1 MLYFL
6 LVDRFSDG
14 KEDGYRDATGQLVT
28 GTTPVFQAADDGNAV
43 QTDSDAAAW
52 RDAGGG
58 FVGGNL
64 EGLRSKLG
72 YLKRLG
78 VTAVWVSPVLK
89 QAVTANSYHGYAIQ
103 DFLEVDPHF
112 GTPEEFRSFVA
123 EAHALGIRVVLD
135 IILNHTG
142 DVFAYRPDR
151 YPRGGTAPLD
161 PRWDGA
167 PYEVM
172 GFRDARGNPTLPFG
186 PVDLDAHPDA
196 YPDGAVWPAELQAA
210 GVFTTRGHIQNWDYY
225 PEFVEGDFDVLR
237 DVYHG
242 ERALDA
248 DGAENPAAYRPSPA
262 LRALC
267 HIYQYWLAYLDLDG
281 YRVDTVKHMD
291 LGATRF
297 FSSVMHEFAESL
309 GKDNF
314 YLIGEITGG
323 RDRAF
328 TTREVTG
335 LDAALGID
343 DLQDDLEYIA
353 KGYKNPSDYFD
364 LFRNSPDLDR
374 GGHRW
379 FRDKVVTQ
387 IDDHD
392 QIRKGNAKARFC
404 AGGGENP
411 RLLVPAL
418 ALNLLTLGIPC
429 LYYGEEQLFDGQGDN
444 DRYIREAMFGGQFGA
459 FRSKGRHFFREDAGI
474 YARVAELL
482 ALRRAEPALRRGRQ
496 YLRPIS
502 GDGASFGFPTVLGGR
517 MRSVVPWSRLFNDRE
532 LVVAINTD
540 PDQPRGAWVTIDDF
554 LHATGDRLTCLY
566 STDASEVG
574 RTVSVEARN
583 GKAVWVTVPAAGVVV
598 YG

>member
-1 MLYFL
+1 VLYFL

-14 KEDGYRDATGQLVT
+14 REDGYRNASGDVVT
-28 GTTPVFQAADDGNAV
+28 GATPVFTSADDANAV
-43 QTDSDAAAW
+43 GTEAEAATW
-52 RDAGGG
+52 REAGGR

-64 EGLRSKLG
+64 PGLRSKLG

-78 VTAVWVSPVLK
+78 VSAVWVSPVLK
-89 QAVTANSYHGYAIQ
+89 QAAPASSYHGYAIQ
-103 DFLEVDPHF
+103 NFLEVEPHF
-112 GTPEEFRSFVA
+112 GTREELRRFVT
-123 EAHALGIRVVLD
+123 EAHALGIRVILD

-151 YPRGGTAPLD
+151 YPRGGPGPLD

-167 PYEVM
+167 PYEVL
-172 GFRDARGNPTLPFG
+172 GFRDATGSPTLPFA
-186 PVDLDAHPDA
+186 PVDLAANPA
-196 YPDGAVWPAELQAA
+196 AFPDGAVWPAELQEA
-210 GVFTTRGHIQNWDYY
+210 GVFSARGHIQNWDYY
-225 PEFVEGDFDVLR
+225 PEFLEGDFDVLR
-237 DVYHG
+237 DVHHG
-242 ERALDA
+242 ERVLDA

-262 LRALC
+262 LRTLC
-267 HIYQYWLAYLDLDG
+267 RIYEYWLAYLDLDG

-297 FSSVMHEFAESL
+297 FSSVLHEFAESL

-343 DLQDDLEYIA
+343 DLQDDLEYVA
-353 KGYKNPSDYFD
+353 KGYRNPRDYFN
-364 LFRNSPDLDR
+364 LFRNAPDVDR

-404 AGGGENP
+404 AGGEANA

-418 ALNLLTLGIPC
+418 ALNVLTLGIPC
-429 LYYGEEQLFDGQGDN
+429 LYYGEEQLFDGAGDN
-444 DRYIREAMFGGQFGA
+444 DRYIREAMFGGAFGA
-459 FRSKGRHFFREDAGI
+459 FRSRSRHFFREDAGI

-482 ALRRAEPALRRGRQ
+482 ALRRTHLALRRGRQ
-496 YLRPIS
+496 YLRQIS
-502 GDGASFGFPTVLGGR
+502 GDGSGFGYPAVVGER
-517 MRSVVPWSRLFNDRE
+517 MRSVVPWSRLFNDQE

-540 PDQPRGAWVTIDDF
+540 PDAPRGAWVTIDDF
-554 LHATGDRLTCLY
+554 LHAAGDRLTCVY
-566 STDASEVG
+566 STDAAEIG
-574 RTVSVEARN
+574 RSVTVEARN
-583 GKAVWVTVPAAGVVV
+583 GKAVWLTVPTAGVVV